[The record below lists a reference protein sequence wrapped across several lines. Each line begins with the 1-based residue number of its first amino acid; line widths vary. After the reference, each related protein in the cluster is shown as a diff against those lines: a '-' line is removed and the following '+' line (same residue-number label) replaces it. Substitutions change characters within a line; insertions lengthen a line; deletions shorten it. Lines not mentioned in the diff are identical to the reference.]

1 MEKAFRLAVLSAA
14 LAGCATID
22 QHEPVPGWPAL
33 KIVEHHVATEE
44 MLERCQRFVRFS
56 VPEGCTLFYF
66 DRSEAHIYV
75 RKDFPSGWVLKH
87 ERLHAAGY
95 DHLGS
100 TAMQRMLEAWK
111 ANIPQAIPASTAIS
125 SAKIPPLNRP

>member
-1 MEKAFRLAVLSAA
+1 MKKKNVVLLAVLSAA
-14 LAGCATID
+14 LTGCASID
-22 QHEPVPGWPAL
+22 HHEPVPGWPAL
-33 KIVEHHVATEE
+33 KIVEYHVATEE

-75 RKDFPSGWVLKH
+75 RKDLPARWVLNH

-95 DHLGS
+95 DHRGS
-100 TAMQRMLEAWK
+100 TAMQQMLEAWK
-111 ANIPQAIPASTAIS
+111 A
-125 SAKIPPLNRP
+125 SAAR

>member
-1 MEKAFRLAVLSAA
+1 MKCILGLVVLSAA
-14 LAGCATID
+14 LTGCAVTVGTHD
-22 QHEPVPGWPAL
+22 QVPGWPEL
-33 KIVEHHVATEE
+33 KVVEHHVATEE
-44 MLERCQRFVRFS
+44 MLERCQRLVRFA

-95 DHLGS
+95 DHVGS
-100 TAMQRMLEAWK
+100 KNMQGILEKW
-111 ANIPQAIPASTAIS
+111 NASRRLA
-125 SAKIPPLNRP
+125 AADADM

>member
-1 MEKAFRLAVLSAA
+1 MEKVLGFLVLSAA
-14 LAGCATID
+14 LTGCAVID
-22 QHEPVPGWPAL
+22 KHEPVPGWPEL
-33 KIVEHHVATEE
+33 KVVEHHVATEE

-56 VPEGCTLFYF
+56 VPEGCTYFYF

-75 RKDFPSGWVLKH
+75 RKDFPAGWVLKH

-111 ANIPQAIPASTAIS
+111 AGQA
-125 SAKIPPLNRP
+125 R